1 MGGLDN
7 RAMVRA
13 PLTTLVAIL
22 LTGAMAACAPALNWR
37 ELRFDEAGV
46 TQLFPCKPVRQQRKV
61 ELAGRSRVLVLHVC
75 DADGASWALSHLQA
89 DGVQEVPALLEAM
102 AASAH
107 ANLGATRR
115 PARPQAVP
123 GADAPPGAG
132 RYALVGTSPDG
143 RPLQAAVLLYARGA
157 VVVQL
162 TALGARLSTEAA
174 DTFVAAARA
183 GA

>member
-1 MGGLDN
+1 
-7 RAMVRA
+7 MVRV
-13 PLTTLVAIL
+13 LLLILVAGL
-22 LTGAMAACAPALNWR
+22 GAGCSPALNWR
-37 ELRFDEAGV
+37 DLRFDEAGV

-61 ELAGRSRVLVLHVC
+61 DLGGQSRVVVLHVC
-75 DADGASWALSHLQA
+75 DADGASWALSHLQT
-89 DGVQEVPALLEAM
+89 DGAHEVPAVLEAL

-107 ANLGATRR
+107 ANLGAPRQ
-115 PARPQAVP
+115 PVRPQAVP
-123 GADAPPGAG
+123 GADVLPGAG

-162 TALGARLSTEAA
+162 TALGPRLSTEAA
-174 DTFVAAARA
+174 DTFLAAARA